1 VIVDPDFLDHWRTRM
16 LVDALGG
23 DEFAPFYLLR
33 LWGHCQARKATRFDI
48 PAAGI
53 KGLCKAPC
61 DAEALERALIESGY
75 VERDGASITVLKWA
89 EKNAALISA
98 WENGH
103 RGGRPKKPDENPRVS
118 DKKPMGSG
126 HQTGLKPIDNPL
138 ITDSKPIGEDRSRE
152 EKKSPL
158 TPLGGE
164 LPGFVLFWRA
174 WPVSDRKQAR
184 GKCLEAWK
192 KAKAEAD
199 AALIVAHVERMK
211 AGPWQRDGGQFIPAP
226 LTYLNQQRWQG
237 AEGAADW
244 WLSAGFADRFEAEN
258 AGCREHNASQFH
270 GGKRDEVAA

>member
-1 VIVDPDFLDHWRTRM
+1 M

-33 LWGHCQARKATRFDI
+33 LWGHCQARKATRFEI

-61 DAEALERALIESGY
+61 DPELLERSLIAAGY
-75 VERDGASITVLKWA
+75 LERDGASVVVMKWA

-103 RGGRPKKPDENPRVS
+103 RGGRPKKPDNNPRVS
-118 DKKPMGSG
+118 ETKPMGSD
-126 HQTGLKPIDNPL
+126 HQTGSEPMENRIE
-138 ITDSKPIGEDRSRE
+138 TDSKPIREDRSRE

-158 TPLGGE
+158 APLGGE
-164 LPGFVLFWRA
+164 LPGFGLFWRA

-192 KAKAEAD
+192 KAGAEPK
-199 AALIVAHVERMK
+199 AALIVGHVEHMK
-211 AGPWQRDGGQFIPAP
+211 AGAWQRDGGQFTPAP
-226 LTYLNQQRWQG
+226 LTYLNQRRWEG
-237 AEGAADW
+237 AEGAAQW
-244 WLSAGFADRFEAEN
+244 WLTAGFGNQFEAEN
-258 AGCREHNASQFH
+258 AGCRSSNAHLFH
-270 GGKRDEVAA
+270 DGKRSGVPA